1 MSIYTNLDIFLQ
13 TLIFSKKDFH
23 VITNICP
30 RSRRNCFKPHF
41 SKDWSAG
48 AGSQSPIRKRNVVEH
63 VCLLKAKEGLS
74 DEEEKDMLDYLYTLQ
89 YQMGGIV
96 AISLG
101 SISNQNP
108 DGYTHAVYMRFQRK
122 EDLAKFYGNS
132 SYLGVLREH
141 VMPHCHE
148 LISVDYNCEVED
160 DILPIFRK
168 GEEFNYGIEF
178 VLLIS
183 VVEGAVVGCIV
194 DALDAF
200 INLTLEYPSLIAQ
213 ATQGSNF
220 NSSSSEYT
228 HAAVIRFRSSE
239 AFKMFVGSPSYREL
253 WMSKFEPITKK
264 SLTVQFSIEPVGTEI
279 M

>member
-1 MSIYTNLDIFLQ
+1 MSHL
-13 TLIFSKKDFH
+13 
-23 VITNICP
+23 V
-30 RSRRNCFKPHF
+30 
-41 SKDWSAG
+41 
-48 AGSQSPIRKRNVVEH
+48 
-63 VCLLKAKEGLS
+63 
-74 DEEEKDMLDYLYTLQ
+74 
-89 YQMGGIV
+89 
-96 AISLG
+96 G

-220 NSSSSEYT
+220 NPSSSEYT

-264 SLTVQFSIEPVGTEI
+264 SLAVQFSIEPVGTEI